1 MGNNTWGLGI
11 RFIFICIFLVTITHK
26 CVGGGNLTIPA
37 CSEQERLALIKFKQ
51 SVKDEQGML
60 SSWGVG
66 NDCCRWERV
75 GCDDATGRVVSLH
88 LRAKFREEEDYD
100 KVVRYYSWLNV
111 YDPFGFI
118 EYYYLVGDGVNSC
131 LTELV
136 NLKHLDLSGNNF
148 QESRIPEFIGSF
160 KQLRYLNL
168 SNTGFSGKIP
178 HQIGNLS
185 NLKVLDLGTP
195 QEYLLSHDMAW
206 ISGLPKLEHLD
217 LSGVDLSR
225 TQNLDNLLY
234 LIPSLVKL
242 SLSRCGLSMAHLG
255 SRHLNSS
262 RKLARIRH
270 LDLSENHF
278 EGKLPGLFLNMTS
291 IAFLDLSKN
300 GLGIFENLLN
310 MIPSVSELSLSN
322 YGLQKVNL
330 SPTNINFSTHS
341 SIQHL
346 DLSQNEIKGGFPS
359 VLANMSSLISLDLS
373 FNKLNSSIPV
383 MLNLNKLDISWNK
396 FRLIEDVGIW
406 RQCHLKEVIVSNN
419 NLEGDMIGPSTNV
432 TKCSQNALEILYL
445 HGNALNGSIPES
457 LGRFTNLRGL
467 DLSDNEMTGPI
478 PEALGNLRSLQRL
491 DLSYNQ
497 LNSLVPESL
506 GRLTNLRGID
516 LSNNKM
522 VGPIPEALGNL
533 RSLQGLY
540 LSYNQLNSSVP
551 ESLGRLTTLT
561 KIFLQSNRFTGTIP
575 VSLGKLTSLRV
586 LSVSSNLLCGTI
598 LNSIGHLVEL
608 YLLDISNNSFQGVV
622 SENHFANLS
631 MLKYLDA
638 NSNNKLFFNI
648 SREWMP
654 PFQLKVA
661 RLGSCKIEGGFPQ
674 WIRSQRKLEEL
685 VLFNASIYGPLPT
698 WLRLLPIRILDLSH
712 NNFTGPLTNLP
723 SVYELRYELTG
734 ALLLQNNIFK
744 GLIPRRLCTRTN
756 LLVLD
761 LSRNRLFGRIPKCLW
776 NMSLGAMLLSSN
788 RLSGVITLPLGIK
801 DPSLVWLQLNDN
813 NLSGEL
819 PRDLIYFT
827 RLVVLDFGENKIS
840 GNVPEWIGENIT
852 GLAVLRLHKN
862 SFTGRIPHSLCKS
875 KGLQILDLARNNLT
889 GSIPHCFGELNG
901 MTENQLFSSTR
912 AFASWGA
919 VMQILKGVALDY
931 TNNLQFLKNM
941 DLSDNKL
948 VAEIPETL
956 TTLDAL
962 LGFNLSNNHFSGGIP
977 RNIGN
982 MKSLNSLD
990 LSANELT
997 GTIPS
1002 SLGALNFLSYLNLSH
1017 NNLSG
1022 QIPRG
1027 NQLQT
1032 LIDPFIYADNPYL
1045 CGAPLPK
1052 ECSPDKKPP
1061 TTTSKNKG
1069 GHANKPK
1076 KAWFYLDI
1084 ISGFATGFW
1093 GIIGVLMLKKQWRH
1107 KLFKF
1112 CEEIVDKIY
1121 VAVAVRILKMK
1132 RGREAT

>member
-1 MGNNTWGLGI
+1 MGNTWGLGI

-26 CVGGGNLTIPA
+26 CVGGGNLTTPA
-37 CSEQERLALIKFKQ
+37 CFEQERLALLKFKQ

-75 GCDDATGRVVSLH
+75 GCEDATGRVVSLH
-88 LRAKFREEEDYD
+88 LRAKYREEEDYD
-100 KVVRYYSWLNV
+100 KVVRYYGWLNV

-185 NLKVLDLGTP
+185 NLKVLDISSPSFPGD
-195 QEYLLSHDMAW
+195 LLSHDMAW
-206 ISGLPKLEHLD
+206 ISGLPLLEHLD

-234 LIPSLVKL
+234 MIPSLVKL
-242 SLSRCGLSMAHLG
+242 SLSRCGVSMAHLG
-255 SRHLNSS
+255 SRHLTSS

-278 EGKLPGLFLNMTS
+278 EVCQ
-291 IAFLDLSKN
+291 IV
-300 GLGIFENLLN
+300 
-310 MIPSVSELSLSN
+310 VSR
-322 YGLQKVNL
+322 
-330 SPTNINFSTHS
+330 
-341 SIQHL
+341 
-346 DLSQNEIKGGFPS
+346 
-359 VLANMSSLISLDLS
+359 
-373 FNKLNSSIPV
+373 
-383 MLNLNKLDISWNK
+383 
-396 FRLIEDVGIW
+396 RLIEDVGIW
-406 RQCHLKEVIVSNN
+406 RQCHLKELIVSNN

-506 GRLTNLRGID
+506 GRLTNLRGLD

-561 KIFLQSNRFTGTIP
+561 KILLQSNRFTGTIP

-608 YLLDISNNSFQGVV
+608 YLLDISNNSLQGVV

-674 WIRSQRKLEEL
+674 WLRSQRKLEEL

-723 SVYELRYELTG
+723 SIRYELIG

-776 NMSLGAMLLSSN
+776 NMSLGAMLLGSN

-819 PRDLIYFT
+819 PRDLMYFT

-852 GLAVLRLHKN
+852 GLAALRLHKN

-912 AFASWGA
+912 AFASYGD
-919 VMQILKGVALDY
+919 VMQILKGVALHY
-931 TNNLQFLKNM
+931 TNTLQFLKNM
-941 DLSDNKL
+941 DLSGNKL
-948 VAEIPETL
+948 VGEIPETL

-1017 NNLSG
+1017 NNLPG
-1022 QIPRG
+1022 QIPTG

-1032 LIDPFIYADNPYL
+1032 LTDPSIYADNPYL

-1052 ECSPDKKPP
+1052 ECSSHKKPP

-1069 GHANKPK
+1069 GHANESK
-1076 KAWFYLDI
+1076 KVWFYLDI
-1084 ISGFATGFW
+1084 MSGFATGFW
-1093 GIIGVLMLKKQWRH
+1093 GIIGVLFFKKQWRN

-1112 CEEIVDKIY
+1112 CEEIRDKIY
-1121 VAVAVRILKMK
+1121 VAVAVRVLKMK
-1132 RGREAT
+1132 RGMEAT